1 MPKPLPQAV
10 RCPSRGCQNP
20 VSAVSK
26 TDTYDDIDDLRTAAV
41 SFANGPQ
48 NQTLPY
54 DYFPDG
60 SRSLMTFSSSVG
72 VNQNQYNYQYGG
84 LGQLTRAG
92 FPWTGGNVT
101 YAYVT
106 NAATGAVRTDWVNS
120 ARMPRGLTTYG
131 YYARGQRTSVLNQ
144 WINYPNNPG
153 TYTLVSN
160 YGPLAYD
167 APGNKTGEP
176 ATVPQQGSAP
186 DISHTLAYTTAAGT
200 S

>member
-1 MPKPLPQAV
+1 VPKPLPQAV

-120 ARMPRGLTTYG
+120 ARTPRGLTT
-131 YYARGQRTSVLNQ
+131 
-144 WINYPNNPG
+144 
-153 TYTLVSN
+153 